1 MTSRMSILRVKNVI
15 KSHENVLADFLTRLK
30 QSEFDTNT
38 TRVKH
43 LQENITELQKKY
55 DQLTLNVKVSVN
67 VQQANLDTVQTSI
80 NRVRGEGLEIKFI
93 SVASE
98 DTTNAI
104 KYPIFHF
111 MKLQMPDKKAFTY
124 IKEQEIKPA
133 LVVNLTEDEISTRRA
148 WGIWACL
155 TEMDKVK
162 YLFKIYQNSV
172 NVLFLLNAVTGGTIR
187 FTNDT
192 FKQKMEIIW
201 ENKLIGT

>member
-1 MTSRMSILRVKNVI
+1 MYLVNIRDFGHLKEQIPLMLTDGTI
-15 KSHENVLADFLTRLK
+15 HESWHNNPNLK
-30 QSEFDTNT
+30 
-38 TRVKH
+38 
-43 LQENITELQKKY
+43 
-55 DQLTLNVKVSVN
+55 
-67 VQQANLDTVQTSI
+67 
-80 NRVRGEGLEIKFI
+80 RGEGLEIKFI

>member
-80 NRVRGEGLEIKFI
+80 NRVRYAQYFLWKALKLPLLKVGSP
-93 SVASE
+93 SV
-98 DTTNAI
+98 T
-104 KYPIFHF
+104 
-111 MKLQMPDKKAFTY
+111 Q
-124 IKEQEIKPA
+124 KE
-133 LVVNLTEDEISTRRA
+133 
-148 WGIWACL
+148 
-155 TEMDKVK
+155 
-162 YLFKIYQNSV
+162 KIYQAEPQH
-172 NVLFLLNAVTGGTIR
+172 VLNRLILTLRVLNHAGGTTVHEKIYSK
-187 FTNDT
+187 D
-192 FKQKMEIIW
+192 
-201 ENKLIGT
+201 